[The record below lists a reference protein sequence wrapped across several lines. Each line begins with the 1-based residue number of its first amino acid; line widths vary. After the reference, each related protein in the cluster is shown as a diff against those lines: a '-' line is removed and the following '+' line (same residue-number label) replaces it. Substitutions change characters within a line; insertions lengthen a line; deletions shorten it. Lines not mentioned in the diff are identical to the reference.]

1 MRSRGDRQDTVPVWG
16 PQDFFMS
23 PLDASEDQGC
33 HLTPPVELFWGGGVN
48 IIMEKGM
55 ATHSNL
61 FLPGESDGRRSLFG
75 YSLWGRKESDA
86 TEQLTQIPSTFI
98 KV

>member
-33 HLTPPVELFWGGGVN
+33 HLTPPFELFLGGRG
-48 IIMEKGM
+48 KY
-55 ATHSNL
+55 HH
-61 FLPGESDGRRSLFG
+61 GEGNGNPLQPILAWRIRWKEEPVWLQSMGSQRVGR
-75 YSLWGRKESDA
+75 D
-86 TEQLTQIPSTFI
+86 
-98 KV
+98 

>member
-1 MRSRGDRQDTVPVWG
+1 MTGRTQCPCGGPRIFLCPPWMPVRTRGVI
-16 PQDFFMS
+16 S
-23 PLDASEDQGC
+23 HLPLNF
-33 HLTPPVELFWGGGVN
+33 FWGGGVN

-61 FLPGESDGRRSLFG
+61 FLPGEYDGRRSLFG